1 MNKSLKRVSVVVLLM
16 FVALFASS
24 TYITAFQA
32 DALRADSRNQ
42 RALLASYSAQ
52 RGPILVAGQ
61 AVAESTPVDDQYKF
75 QRTYAQPDL
84 YAPVTGYYT
93 LGQGSRGVEDA
104 MNDYLVGKAPSQ
116 FFEYVNSL
124 LTGQDPEGATVNLT
138 IDPTVQQAAWDALG
152 NQSGSVVAMDP
163 KTGKILA
170 MVSKPSYDPNQLA
183 SHDRDAVLSAYKT
196 LANDPAD
203 PLQNRAIQGD
213 LYAPGSTFKLITTA
227 AALESG
233 DYTPESTFPNPST
246 LTLPGTSTNINNAE
260 GGTCGGGETASIA
273 TALRLSCNIPM
284 AQLGEALG
292 TDALNEQAEKFGF
305 GKTVDIPQKTT
316 ASVFPTTTKDRDG
329 KEVPI
334 DKATLMLQSFGQ
346 GSDRVTPLQMAM
358 VSSAIANG
366 GTEMTPTLI
375 DSVLNPDLS
384 PVGDFSSKVFSKP
397 ISSSTASTMTGL
409 MVDDVANGAASNAR
423 ISGVDVA
430 GKTGTAENGT
440 GEPYTLWFTGFAPA
454 NDPQVAI
461 AVVVENGGGQ
471 GQSAFGNSVASPIAK
486 KVLEAVLNK

>member
-1 MNKSLKRVSVVVLLM
+1 MNKELRRVSFVVLAM
-16 FVALFASS
+16 FVALLVSS

-32 DALRADSRNQ
+32 DSLRADSRNY
-42 RALLASYSAQ
+42 RRLLASYSAQ

-61 AVAESTPVDDQYKF
+61 PVAQSVPVDDVYEF
-75 QRTYAQPDL
+75 QRTYPDPQV

-93 LGQGSRGVEDA
+93 LGQGSRGIEDS
-104 MNDYLVGKAPSQ
+104 MNDYLTGNANAQ
-116 FFEYVNSL
+116 FFDQINSV

-138 IDPTVQQAAWDALG
+138 IDPTVQQAAYDALG
-152 NQSGSVVAMDP
+152 DNAGAVVAMDP

-170 MVSKPSYDPNQLA
+170 MVSKESYDPNALA
-183 SHDRDAVLSAYKT
+183 SHDSSAVKAAYDQ
-196 LANDPAD
+196 LVGDPGD

-233 DYTPESTFPNPST
+233 EYTPDSAFPNPAT

-260 GGTCGGGETASIA
+260 GGSCGGGETATLA

-284 AQLGEALG
+284 AQLGQQLGAEALQQ
-292 TDALNEQAEKFGF
+292 QAEKFGF
-305 GKTVDIPQKTT
+305 GDDSISIPQAVTP
-316 ASVFPTTTKDRDG
+316 SQFPIEQKG
-329 KEVPI
+329 QPI
-334 DKATLMLQSFGQ
+334 GDAALMLQSFGQ

-366 GTEMTPTLI
+366 GTQMDPTLI

-384 PVGDFSSKVFSKP
+384 PVRDFSPSEYGKP
-397 ISSSTASTMTGL
+397 ISSATASTMTDM
-409 MVDDVANGAASNAR
+409 MVQDVADGAASNAR

-454 NDPQVAI
+454 ADPEVAV